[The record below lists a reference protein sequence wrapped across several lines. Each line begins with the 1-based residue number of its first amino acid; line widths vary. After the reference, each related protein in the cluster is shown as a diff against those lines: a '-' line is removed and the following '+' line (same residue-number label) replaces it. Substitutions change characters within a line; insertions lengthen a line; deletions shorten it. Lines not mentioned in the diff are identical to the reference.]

1 MIDFV
6 HLHNHTTFSFLDGY
20 GTPKQFLDQ
29 VEAIGHKAASIT
41 DHGNIWGHVPF
52 MQEATKRDI
61 KIIPGVE
68 FYIVEDAMVKNKRH
82 YFHIT
87 VLAKNQTGLENIHR
101 LVTYSNMEGF
111 YYKPRIDF
119 KSLLAHSEGL
129 IVLSGCMGA
138 GVLLNIIEDDSY
150 VERYLT
156 GFKDKFKDD
165 FYIEVSPQHRV
176 KPEITK
182 MIEIADNYKIKPVT
196 SSDTHFPRKEDHSAE
211 DLMLCIGLSTVDANP
226 NRMVIMP
233 ELYLFDGVEAEKRG
247 SAIYGDRC
255 KELYDTTLEIADKV
269 DIKRTKSGQKL
280 FPLPEGFGD
289 KFELFRRFI
298 DAGVISRNLK
308 NRDDW
313 DIYKERLEY
322 EVELIIEKDYVD
334 YFLVIR
340 DMIIW
345 AKQRMLVGPAR
356 GSVAGSLVAYVL
368 RITEVDPLEFGL
380 LFERFID
387 VTRYDPPDIDV
398 DFPDEKRQIVID
410 YMIDKYGED
419 YTSLLGTISTFKPR
433 VAIWDTRRVYDLPWD
448 EAKELASLILDRSS
462 GDARAALCLEDTF
475 NKGSDW
481 YIERAGEIVKKVPKF
496 RQAAR
501 LEGQARQT
509 GMHAAAVVVSEKPLI
524 EISGFIK
531 GKKDEKILCLD
542 KYGAEELGL
551 LKIDCLGLKQLT
563 VFEKVLTAIG
573 KDYEWLYNLPKED
586 PKALKLFR
594 DNKCWGVFQYEGDA
608 VRVVNMQVQPDTFLN
623 ICEIS
628 ALARPGALHCGGT
641 TKYLNYRAYEKGF
654 DRPSKTKPKYL
665 HPLLKEMCSDT
676 YGVVIYQEQVLRLT
690 NEVGHMG
697 WEASN
702 QLRKAMSKSYG
713 AEFFNKYKVKFVK
726 GATEKSGLNKETAEI
741 LWDQLVT
748 FGSWAFNKSHSVSY
762 GHLSYWCAY
771 LKAHYPAE
779 FYLATLQKENDDD
792 VIKKLLREWVQ
803 ADGEFVVLDHNKSDT
818 NFSLHDGI
826 IYGGFRNLKGIG
838 EKQAEKLVGNRPFSD
853 ANSLRKTA
861 TKKVLGVLKSL
872 DALDTLPIDNSHQV
886 NLFANDEELGFDDF
900 GDIEK
905 QGDIIEIAP
914 WADLYPIGD
923 KYDEFV
929 ANNNLEITNV
939 EDIKETTTDVVCVV
953 KIKHLNLRSI
963 RETSVTQQRGKS
975 VKNAHLD
982 KFLNIYAEDDT
993 ETIILGISRYNYPKF
1008 GNKLFDHGIGTIV
1021 CIQGKKV
1028 RGFRKISVNNLK
1040 ILKSANNFKENQ
1052 EKYQESERQYA

>member
-29 VEAIGHKAASIT
+29 VEAIGHNAVSIT

-52 MQEATKRDI
+52 MQEGDKRGV
-61 KIIPGVE
+61 KVIPGIE
-68 FYIVEDAMVKNKRH
+68 FYIVEDAKVKSVRD

-119 KSLLAHSEGL
+119 ESLIANSEGL

-138 GVLLNIIEDDSY
+138 GVLLNILDDDRF
-150 VERYLT
+150 VDKYLT
-156 GFKDKFKDD
+156 SFKRQFRDD
-165 FYIEVSPQHRV
+165 FYVEVSPQHRV
-176 KPEITK
+176 QPEITK
-182 MIEIADNYKIKPVT
+182 MLQIADSHGIKPVT
-196 SSDTHFPRKEDHSAE
+196 TSDTHFPRKEDHSAE
-211 DLMLCIGLSTVDANP
+211 DLMLCIGMNTTHDNP

-233 ELYLFDGVEAEKRG
+233 ELYLFDGVEAERRG
-247 SAIYGDRC
+247 SKIYGDGWE
-255 KELYDTTLEIADKV
+255 KLYETTLEISDKV
-269 DIKRTKSGQKL
+269 DVKRVKSGQKS
-280 FPLPEGFGD
+280 FPLPSGFDD
-289 KFELFRRFI
+289 KFKLFNRFI
-298 DAGVISRNLK
+298 DSGIISRDLK
-308 NRDDW
+308 SRDDW
-313 DIYKERLEY
+313 DVYEKRLKY
-322 EVELIIEKDYVD
+322 EVDLIIEKDYVD

-368 RITEVDPLEFGL
+368 RITEVDPLEFDL

-398 DFPDEKRQIVID
+398 DFPDHKRQSVID
-410 YMIDKYGED
+410 YMINKYGED
-419 YTSLLGTISTFKPR
+419 YTSLLGTISTFKPK

-448 EAKELASLILDRSS
+448 EAKELAGLILDRSS

-475 NKGSDW
+475 DKGSDW
-481 YIERAGEIVKKVPKF
+481 YIERAGSIVNKIPKF
-496 RQAAR
+496 RQAAK

-509 GMHAAAVVVSEKPLI
+509 GVHAAAVVVSEKPLI

-531 GKKDEKILCLD
+531 GKEGEKILCLD
-542 KYGAEELGL
+542 KYGAESLGL

-563 VFEKVLTAIG
+563 IFENVLEMIG
-573 KDYEWLYNLPKED
+573 KDSEWLYSLPKED
-586 PKALKLFR
+586 YDALKIFR
-594 DNKCWGVFQYEGDA
+594 DNKCWGIFQFEGDA
-608 VRVVNMQVQPDTFLN
+608 VRTVNRQVKPDTFLN

-654 DRPSKTKPKYL
+654 NRPSKKKPEYL
-665 HPLLKEMCSDT
+665 HPLLEEMCSDT

-726 GATEKSGLNKETAEI
+726 GATEKSGLDTKTAEV
-741 LWDQLVT
+741 LWEQLVT

-762 GHLSYWCAY
+762 GHLSYWSSY
-771 LKAHYPAE
+771 LKAHHPAE
-779 FYLATLQKENDDD
+779 FYLCSLQKENDDD
-792 VIKKLLREWVQ
+792 VIKKLLREWVING
-803 ADGEFVVLDHNKSDT
+803 GEFRVLDHNKSDK
-818 NFSLHDGI
+818 NFSLHDGV
-826 IYGGFRNLKGIG
+826 IYGGFKNLKGIG
-838 EKQAEKLVGNRPFSD
+838 EKQAEKLVSNRPYPD
-853 ANSLRKTA
+853 ATALRKTA

-872 DALDTLPIDNSHQV
+872 DALETLPIDNSHQV
-886 NLFANDEELGFDDF
+886 NLFANDEKLGFDDF
-900 GDIEK
+900 SDIEK

-914 WADLYPIGD
+914 WADLYPIGNN
-923 KYDEFV
+923 YDEFV
-929 ANNNLEITNV
+929 AKYGLEITNV
-939 EDIKETTTDVVCVV
+939 ADIKETTKGVVCIV

-963 RETSVTQQRGKS
+963 KETSVTQQRGKNI
-975 VKNAHLD
+975 KNAHLD

-993 ETIILGISRYNYPKF
+993 ETIILGINRYNY
-1008 GNKLFDHGIGTIV
+1008 NKIGTQLFDHGLGSV
-1021 CIQGKKV
+1021 ACVKGKKV
-1028 RGFRKISVNNLK
+1028 QGYRKINVTDLT
-1040 ILKSANNFKENQ
+1040 ILKSANNFKEKTRKN
-1052 EKYQESERQYA
+1052 EESYPNFS

>member
-1 MIDFV
+1 
-6 HLHNHTTFSFLDGY
+6 
-20 GTPKQFLDQ
+20 
-29 VEAIGHKAASIT
+29 
-41 DHGNIWGHVPF
+41 
-52 MQEATKRDI
+52 
-61 KIIPGVE
+61 
-68 FYIVEDAMVKNKRH
+68 
-82 YFHIT
+82 
-87 VLAKNQTGLENIHR
+87 
-101 LVTYSNMEGF
+101 
-111 YYKPRIDF
+111 
-119 KSLLAHSEGL
+119 
-129 IVLSGCMGA
+129 
-138 GVLLNIIEDDSY
+138 
-150 VERYLT
+150 
-156 GFKDKFKDD
+156 
-165 FYIEVSPQHRV
+165 
-176 KPEITK
+176 
-182 MIEIADNYKIKPVT
+182 
-196 SSDTHFPRKEDHSAE
+196 
-211 DLMLCIGLSTVDANP
+211 
-226 NRMVIMP
+226 
-233 ELYLFDGVEAEKRG
+233 
-247 SAIYGDRC
+247 
-255 KELYDTTLEIADKV
+255 
-269 DIKRTKSGQKL
+269 
-280 FPLPEGFGD
+280 
-289 KFELFRRFI
+289 
-298 DAGVISRNLK
+298 
-308 NRDDW
+308 
-313 DIYKERLEY
+313 
-322 EVELIIEKDYVD
+322 
-334 YFLVIR
+334 
-340 DMIIW
+340 
-345 AKQRMLVGPAR
+345 
-356 GSVAGSLVAYVL
+356 
-368 RITEVDPLEFGL
+368 
-380 LFERFID
+380 
-387 VTRYDPPDIDV
+387 
-398 DFPDEKRQIVID
+398 
-410 YMIDKYGED
+410 
-419 YTSLLGTISTFKPR
+419 
-433 VAIWDTRRVYDLPWD
+433 
-448 EAKELASLILDRSS
+448 
-462 GDARAALCLEDTF
+462 
-475 NKGSDW
+475 
-481 YIERAGEIVKKVPKF
+481 
-496 RQAAR
+496 
-501 LEGQARQT
+501 
-509 GMHAAAVVVSEKPLI
+509 
-524 EISGFIK
+524 
-531 GKKDEKILCLD
+531 
-542 KYGAEELGL
+542 
-551 LKIDCLGLKQLT
+551 
-563 VFEKVLTAIG
+563 
-573 KDYEWLYNLPKED
+573 
-586 PKALKLFR
+586 
-594 DNKCWGVFQYEGDA
+594 
-608 VRVVNMQVQPDTFLN
+608 
-623 ICEIS
+623 
-628 ALARPGALHCGGT
+628 
-641 TKYLNYRAYEKGF
+641 
-654 DRPSKTKPKYL
+654 
-665 HPLLKEMCSDT
+665 MCSDT